1 MSMAH
6 IICLGFSSGGTL
18 IWNKEVNSF
27 TDTSSCRD
35 LTVSSRPYLCT
46 EMSYASGRMAMRSA
60 MASTMPM
67 PSGLPML
74 KGRHDFKKSL
84 LNIETI
90 PSPESSSQMA
100 IDAAVPDRPSCMS
113 EEQRLSTHA
122 SIDALYFASVVCS
135 HGRRSTCG
143 KGLLTLSDAIVI
155 TDSPGATCLASA

>member
-6 IICLGFSSGGTL
+6 IICLGFSRGG
-18 IWNKEVNSF
+18 IVVWNKEVNSF

-74 KGRHDFKKSL
+74 KGRHDFKNRCSTSRRFPRRRAARIWRSTPRFPIGRAACPRSKGCRRTRQSMRCTL
-84 LNIETI
+84 LRWSARTE
-90 PSPESSSQMA
+90 
-100 IDAAVPDRPSCMS
+100 
-113 EEQRLSTHA
+113 
-122 SIDALYFASVVCS
+122 
-135 HGRRSTCG
+135 GRSTCG